1 MWTCVRAVCMPSAL
15 SRAGACSWESGS
27 CNVHVDFYKRMPKSN
42 QKTSSGRRE
51 APKSSQKASPGRQGM
66 PKSCPKVF
74 SGRWRERERE
84 RERETERERERGGE
98 CAITGDVVPGCV
110 AAGTLMLW
118 FKYFTGSKYVSGCG
132 GISSNLSLMSTYM
145 NELFN

>member
-1 MWTCVRAVCMPSAL
+1 
-15 SRAGACSWESGS
+15 
-27 CNVHVDFYKRMPKSN
+27 
-42 QKTSSGRRE
+42 
-51 APKSSQKASPGRQGM
+51 M

-84 RERETERERERGGE
+84 RERERQRERERERGGE